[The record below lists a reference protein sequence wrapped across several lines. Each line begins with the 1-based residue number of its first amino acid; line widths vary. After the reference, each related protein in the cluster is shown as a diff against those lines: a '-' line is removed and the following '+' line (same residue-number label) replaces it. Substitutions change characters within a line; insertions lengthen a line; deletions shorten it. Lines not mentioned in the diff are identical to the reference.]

1 MQEERIGVPVEFCY
15 RHPSERTG
23 VHCTR
28 CGRPICPACMIP
40 APVGYQCPECVAQA
54 RKEFGQGPGRR
65 VRAATGSITA
75 TKALLAAILVAF
87 IAEVATGGPTALMQ
101 GPSIAKLVDLGALVP
116 ALVARSGGLIG
127 GIAGG
132 QYWRF
137 LTSMFLHIGLLH
149 IAFNAWALW
158 LFGTAM
164 ESALGTTRFLVVY
177 FVTGFLAGVASYV
190 FAPIMVGSQFV
201 GANISP
207 STVAIGEIAAGASGA
222 IFGVFGAFVAYNFR
236 RRHLALAAANLRW
249 AMMMILLNA
258 LLAIGYAGIDW
269 RAHVG
274 GFVSGVAAGYVAEG
288 FGPRRQR
295 TVITVAGFVALAAI
309 GVVLTMYRTAD
320 IRSMLGL

>member
-1 MQEERIGVPVEFCY
+1 MQEEERIGAPVESCY

-28 CGRPICPACMIP
+28 CGRPICPACMVP

-54 RKEFGQGPGRR
+54 RKEFGRGPGRR
-65 VRAATGSITA
+65 VRASTGGITA
-75 TKALLAAILVAF
+75 TKALLAAILVGF
-87 IAEVATGGPTALMQ
+87 VAEVATGGPNALMQ
-101 GPSIAKLVDLGALVP
+101 GPSVAKLVDLGALVP
-116 ALVARSGGLIG
+116 ALGVRSGRLVG

-164 ESALGTTRFLVVY
+164 EDALGTTKFLAVY

-190 FAPIMVGSQFV
+190 FGP
-201 GANISP
+201 
-207 STVAIGEIAAGASGA
+207 IGEVAAGASGA

-236 RRHLALAAANLRW
+236 RRHLAQAAANLRW

-258 LLAIGYAGIDW
+258 FLAIGYAGIDW

-274 GFVSGVAAGYVAEG
+274 GFVSGVAAGYIAEG

-295 TVITVAGFVALAAI
+295 TVIAVAGFLALVASGVALT
-309 GVVLTMYRTAD
+309 LYRTGD